1 MFMVYCVCL
10 SSVTKIKCLLF
21 FFLGLLFMWLL
32 YKSINAY
39 CIFHMGKISLI
50 SLVYLSNAK
59 T

>member
-1 MFMVYCVCL
+1 MFVVYCVCL
-10 SSVTKIKCLLF
+10 SGVTKNKCY

-50 SLVYLSNAK
+50 SLVYLSNTK
-59 T
+59 R

>member
-1 MFMVYCVCL
+1 MFVVYCVCL
-10 SSVTKIKCLLF
+10 SGVTKNKCY

-50 SLVYLSNAK
+50 SLVYLSNRK
-59 T
+59 R